1 MPGARWH
8 PQSHAVAGRFLADAS
23 PCKPTRPVAVPERSE
38 KMTEPYYFE
47 TTQRTNRRADRSQ
60 DRPRP
65 IRDVRRELRAIEI
78 RWREASQIRT
88 MIASLNREIA
98 SLDAGIAAELAT
110 SRVRDPRHYAYPTT
124 ARAMDLRKQNLSATI
139 ASLTRRLDLLDNAD
153 TSEALIHGL
162 QPA

>member
-1 MPGARWH
+1 
-8 PQSHAVAGRFLADAS
+8 
-23 PCKPTRPVAVPERSE
+23 
-38 KMTEPYYFE
+38 MTEPYYFE